1 MIASR
6 IGEMI
11 HLTVQGGGHSYG
23 YRRIFHGIDL
33 ELFSGDILAITGANG
48 SGKSTLLKI
57 LAGILR
63 PTNGEVKLTFAE
75 QVVPREHHA
84 LHIGLVA
91 PYVNV
96 YEDLTLREN
105 LRFIGKARSMDP
117 NPVQI
122 ESTVADVGLTAH
134 IDEPIRTYS
143 TGMQQRVRLAAALF
157 HEPKVLLL
165 DEPTLGLDPK
175 GKEIFRKMVA
185 GAKEAEHL
193 VAIASNSE
201 DEIAMAD
208 QLLCVEDYAPKAR
221 LFA

>member
-1 MIASR
+1 
-6 IGEMI
+6 MI
-11 HLTVQGGGHSYG
+11 HLTLQGGGHSYG
-23 YRRIFHGIDL
+23 YRRIFSGIDL
-33 ELFSGDILAITGANG
+33 DLFSGDILAITGANG
-48 SGKSTLLKI
+48 SGKSTLLKMM
-57 LAGILR
+57 AGILR
-63 PTNGEVKLTFAE
+63 PTNGEVKLALAE

-105 LRFIGKARSMDP
+105 LRFIGKARSMNS
-117 NPVQI
+117 NPAWI

-134 IDEPIRTYS
+134 IDEPVRTYS
-143 TGMQQRVRLAAALF
+143 TGMQQRVRLAVAVF
-157 HEPKVLLL
+157 HEPRVFLL

-185 GAKEAEHL
+185 GSKQAGHL
-193 VAIASNSE
+193 VVIASNSE

-208 QLLCVEDYAPKAR
+208 QLLCIEDYAPKAR
-221 LFA
+221 QFAWSSRK

>member
-1 MIASR
+1 
-6 IGEMI
+6 MI

-23 YRRIFHGIDL
+23 YRRIFSGIDL

-57 LAGILR
+57 LAGGLR
-63 PTNGEVKLTFAE
+63 PTNGEVKLTLAE

-84 LHIGLVA
+84 LHIGFVA

-105 LRFIGKARSMDP
+105 LRFIGKARSMNP
-117 NPVQI
+117 NPMRI

-134 IDEPIRTYS
+134 IDAPVRTYS
-143 TGMQQRVRLAAALF
+143 TGMLQRVRLAAALF

-175 GKEIFRKMVA
+175 GKEIFSRMIA
-185 GAKEAEHL
+185 GVKQAEHL
-193 VAIASNSE
+193 VVIASNSE
-201 DEIAMAD
+201 DEIEMAD
-208 QLLCVEDYAPKAR
+208 QLLCIEHYAPKAR
-221 LFA
+221 RCA

>member
-1 MIASR
+1 
-6 IGEMI
+6 MI

-23 YRRIFHGIDL
+23 YRRIFSGVDL

-48 SGKSTLLKI
+48 SGKSTLLMT
-57 LAGILR
+57 LAGVLQ
-63 PTNGEVKLTFAE
+63 PTNGEVKLTLAE
-75 QVVPREHHA
+75 QVIPREQHA

-105 LRFIGKARSMDP
+105 LRFIAKARSMNSYP
-117 NPVQI
+117 MRI
-122 ESTVADVGLTAH
+122 ESTVAEVGLTAH
-134 IDEPIRTYS
+134 IDEPVRTYS
-143 TGMQQRVRLAAALF
+143 TGMQQRVRLAAALY
-157 HEPKVLLL
+157 HEPKILLL

-175 GKEIFRKMVA
+175 GKEIIRKVVA
-185 GAKEAEHL
+185 GAKQAGH
-193 VAIASNSE
+193 VVVIASNSE

-208 QLLCVEDYAPKAR
+208 QILCIEDYAPKTK